1 MQDALVLT
9 VLGMG
14 TVLIVL
20 YILSLMIR
28 LSGKI
33 VGNKKSAAAPAAK
46 AAPAAV
52 KAAPAA
58 AAAPAAK
65 TDDSA
70 VVAVIAAAVAAYL
83 GTSTSNL
90 VVRPVTVSSAWSAA
104 GMLENTKKF

>member
-1 MQDALVLT
+1 
-9 VLGMG
+9 MG

-83 GTSTSNL
+83 
-90 VVRPVTVSSAWSAA
+90 VVRPVTVSSAWSAD